1 MPRQRDE
8 RRMTFVVVPHGGSG
22 DLSTRSYEIS
32 YRRLRLALYAG
43 GAIAVALFLMAA
55 SWFWLAAQAGRV
67 QMLQREVAELQ
78 QERQERER
86 LARTVARMQATY
98 DQIRVLLKGELPPP
112 DSIQARARAVGARA
126 PGDSGATRDTTATD
140 VGADSA
146 AKDGPS
152 AALPHAWPLA
162 DLAFVT
168 RGPADAPDGHPGLD
182 IAVAAG
188 SRILA
193 AGEGTVLEAG
203 DDPVYGR
210 FVVIG
215 HGGGYQ
221 SLYGH
226 ASRLLVQPHQHVRA
240 EQVIAL
246 SGSTGVST
254 APHLHF
260 EIRRNGQALDPR
272 RFVSSPAAF

>member
-1 MPRQRDE
+1 MPRDE

-32 YRRLRLALYAG
+32 YRKLRLALYAG
-43 GAIAVALFLMAA
+43 GAVAIALFLMAA

-67 QMLQREVAELQ
+67 QMLQREVASLQ
-78 QERQERER
+78 HERQERER

-98 DQIRVLLKGELPPP
+98 DQIKVLLKGELPSA
-112 DSIQARARAVGARA
+112 DSIQARARAVGART
-126 PGDSGATRDTTATD
+126 PGDSAVPHDTTATD
-140 VGADSA
+140 DTAPDSA

-168 RGPADAPDGHPGLD
+168 REPAAMPGGHPGLD
-182 IAVAAG
+182 IAVASG

-193 AGEGTVLEAG
+193 TGACEVLETG

-226 ASRLLVQPHQHVRA
+226 ASRLLVHPHEHVRA

-260 EIRRNGQALDPR
+260 EIRRNGRVLDPR
-272 RFVSSPAAF
+272 RFVANP

>member
-1 MPRQRDE
+1 MPRDE

-32 YRRLRLALYAG
+32 YRTLRIALWVG
-43 GAIAVALFLMAA
+43 GGVVVALFLMAA

-67 QMLQREVAELQ
+67 QLLQREVASLQ
-78 QERQERER
+78 GERQERER
-86 LARTVARMQATY
+86 LARQVARMQATY
-98 DQIRVLLKGELPPP
+98 EQIQVMLKGELPPP
-112 DSIQARARAVGARA
+112 DSIQARARAVGART
-126 PGDSGATRDTTATD
+126 PGDTAAPPDARATD
-140 VGADSA
+140 DTAVADSG
-146 AKDGPS
+146 KDGRG
-152 AALPHAWPLA
+152 AMLPHAWPLR

-168 RGPADAPDGHPGLD
+168 RGLADVPGGHPGLD

-193 AGEGTVLEAG
+193 SGAGTVEEAGE
-203 DDPVYGR
+203 DPVYGR
-210 FVVIG
+210 FVVIA
-215 HGGGYQ
+215 HGGGVE
-221 SLYGH
+221 SVYGH
-226 ASRLLVQPHQHVRA
+226 ASRLLVHPRERVRA

-260 EIRRNGQALDPR
+260 EIRRNGRAVDPR
-272 RFVSSPAAF
+272 AYVATP

>member
-1 MPRQRDE
+1 M
-8 RRMTFVVVPHGGSG
+8 SG
-22 DLSTRSYEIS
+22 DS
-32 YRRLRLALYAG
+32 AG
-43 GAIAVALFLMAA
+43 A
-55 SWFWLAAQAGRV
+55 
-67 QMLQREVAELQ
+67 
-78 QERQERER
+78 
-86 LARTVARMQATY
+86 
-98 DQIRVLLKGELPPP
+98 
-112 DSIQARARAVGARA
+112 
-126 PGDSGATRDTTATD
+126 RDTTATD
-140 VGADSA
+140 AAAPDSA
-146 AKDGPS
+146 GKDGPR

-168 RGPADAPDGHPGLD
+168 REPTGAAGHPGLD
-182 IAVAAG
+182 IAVASG

-193 AGEGTVLEAG
+193 TGAGTVLEAG

-215 HGGGYQ
+215 HGDGYQ

-226 ASRLLVQPHQHVRA
+226 ASRLLVRPREHVRA

-260 EIRRNGQALDPR
+260 EIRRNGQVLDPR
-272 RFVSSPAAF
+272 RFVAHH

>member
-1 MPRQRDE
+1 MPRDE

-32 YRRLRLALYAG
+32 YRKLRLALYAG
-43 GAIAVALFLMAA
+43 GAVAIALFLMAA

-67 QMLQREVAELQ
+67 QMLQREVASLQ

-98 DQIRVLLKGELPPP
+98 DQIQVLLKGDLPSA
-112 DSIQARARAVGARA
+112 DSIQARARAVGARTS
-126 PGDSGATRDTTATD
+126 GDSAGTRDTTATD
-140 VGADSA
+140 ATTPDSA
-146 AKDGPS
+146 GKDGPS

-168 RGPADAPDGHPGLD
+168 REPTGAPGGHPGLD
-182 IAVAAG
+182 IAVASG

-193 AGEGTVLEAG
+193 TGAGTVLEAG

-226 ASRLLVQPHQHVRA
+226 ASRLLVHPREHVHA

-260 EIRRNGQALDPR
+260 EIRRNGQVLDPR
-272 RFVSSPAAF
+272 RFVAHH

>member
-1 MPRQRDE
+1 MPRDE

-32 YRRLRLALYAG
+32 YRKLRLALYAG
-43 GAIAVALFLMAA
+43 GAVAIALFLMAA

-67 QMLQREVAELQ
+67 QMLQREVASLQ
-78 QERQERER
+78 KERQERER

-98 DQIRVLLKGELPPP
+98 DQIQVLLKGELPSP
-112 DSIQARARAVGARA
+112 DSIQARARAVGART
-126 PGDSGATRDTTATD
+126 PGDSSAPRDTTATD
-140 VGADSA
+140 DAAPPDSA

-162 DLAFVT
+162 GVAFVT
-168 RGPADAPDGHPGLD
+168 REPTSAPGGHPGLD

-193 AGEGTVLEAG
+193 TGAGTVLEAG

-215 HGGGYQ
+215 HDGGYE
-221 SLYGH
+221 SVYGH
-226 ASRLLVQPHQHVRA
+226 ASRLLVHPREHVHA

-260 EIRRNGQALDPR
+260 EIRRNGRVLDPR
-272 RFVSSPAAF
+272 RFVAHP

>member
-1 MPRQRDE
+1 MPRDE

-32 YRRLRLALYAG
+32 YRRLRLALYAA
-43 GAIAVALFLMAA
+43 GAVALALFLMAA

-67 QMLQREVAELQ
+67 QLLQREVAELQ
-78 QERQERER
+78 KERQERER

-98 DQIRVLLKGELPPP
+98 DQIRVLLKGDLPPP
-112 DSIQARARAVGARA
+112 DSIQARARALGARA
-126 PGDSGATRDTTATD
+126 PGDSGAVRDTTATD
-140 VGADSA
+140 APADSA

-162 DLAFVT
+162 GPAFVT
-168 RGPADAPDGHPGLD
+168 RGPADVPGGHPGLD

-193 AGEGTVLEAG
+193 TGEGTVLEAG

-215 HGGGYQ
+215 HGGGYE
-221 SLYGH
+221 SVYGH
-226 ASRLLVQPHQHVRA
+226 ASRVLVHPHQHVRA

-260 EIRRNGQALDPR
+260 EIRRNGRALDPR

>member
-1 MPRQRDE
+1 
-8 RRMTFVVVPHGGSG
+8 MTFVVIPHGGSG

-32 YRRLRLALYAG
+32 YRKLRLALYGG
-43 GAIAVALFLMAA
+43 GAVVVALFLMAA

-67 QMLQREVAELQ
+67 QMLQREVASLQ

-98 DQIRVLLKGELPPP
+98 DQIKVLLKGDLPSA
-112 DSIQARARAVGARA
+112 DSIQARARAVGART
-126 PGDSGATRDTTATD
+126 PGDSSAPRDSTATD
-140 VGADSA
+140 AATPDSA
-146 AKDGPS
+146 GKDGPS

-162 DLAFVT
+162 GVAFVT
-168 RGPADAPDGHPGLD
+168 REPTAATGGGHPGMD
-182 IAVAAG
+182 IAVASG

-193 AGEGTVLEAG
+193 TGAGTVLEAG

-215 HGGGYQ
+215 HGDGYQ

-226 ASRLLVQPHQHVRA
+226 ASRLLVHPRERVRA

-246 SGSTGVST
+246 SGSTGVSS

-272 RFVSSPAAF
+272 RFVAVR

>member
-1 MPRQRDE
+1 
-8 RRMTFVVVPHGGSG
+8 MTFVVVPHGGSG

-32 YRRLRLALYAG
+32 YRKLRLALYGG
-43 GAIAVALFLMAA
+43 GALAVALFLMAA

-67 QMLQREVAELQ
+67 PMLQREVASLQ

-98 DQIRVLLKGELPPP
+98 DQIKVLLKGDLPSA
-112 DSIQARARAVGARA
+112 DSIQARARAVGARTS
-126 PGDSGATRDTTATD
+126 GDSAGTRDTTATD
-140 VGADSA
+140 ATTPDTA
-146 AKDGPS
+146 AKDGPR
-152 AALPHAWPLA
+152 AGLPHAWPLA
-162 DLAFVT
+162 DIAFVT
-168 RGPADAPDGHPGLD
+168 REPTVAPGGHPGLD
-182 IAVAAG
+182 IAVASG

-193 AGEGTVLEAG
+193 TGAGTVLEAG

-215 HGGGYQ
+215 HGGGYE
-221 SLYGH
+221 SVYGH
-226 ASRLLVQPHQHVRA
+226 ASRLLVHPREHVRA

-272 RFVSSPAAF
+272 RFVAHR

>member
-1 MPRQRDE
+1 
-8 RRMTFVVVPHGGSG
+8 MTFVVVPHGGSG

-32 YRRLRLALYAG
+32 YRKLRLALYAG
-43 GAIAVALFLMAA
+43 GAVAIALFLMAA

-67 QMLQREVAELQ
+67 QMLQREVASLQ

-98 DQIRVLLKGELPPP
+98 DQIKVLLKGDLPSA
-112 DSIQARARAVGARA
+112 DSIQARARAVGARTL
-126 PGDSGATRDTTATD
+126 GDSAGARDTTATD
-140 VGADSA
+140 VATPDSA
-146 AKDGPS
+146 GKDGPR

-168 RGPADAPDGHPGLD
+168 REPTGAPGGHPGLD
-182 IAVAAG
+182 IAVASG

-193 AGEGTVLEAG
+193 TGAGTVLEAG

-221 SLYGH
+221 SVYGH
-226 ASRLLVQPHQHVRA
+226 ASRLLVHPHEHVRA

-260 EIRRNGQALDPR
+260 EIRRNGQALDLR
-272 RFVSSPAAF
+272 RFVAHR

>member
-1 MPRQRDE
+1 
-8 RRMTFVVVPHGGSG
+8 MTFVVVPHGGSG

-32 YRRLRLALYAG
+32 YRKLRLALYAA
-43 GAIAVALFLMAA
+43 GAVAVALFLMAA

-140 VGADSA
+140 AGADSA

-168 RGPADAPDGHPGLD
+168 RGPTGAPEGHPGLD

-226 ASRLLVQPHQHVRA
+226 ASRLLVHPRQHVRA

-260 EIRRNGQALDPR
+260 EIRRNGQPLDPR
-272 RFVSSPAAF
+272 RFVASPAAF

>member
-1 MPRQRDE
+1 MPRDE

-32 YRRLRLALYAG
+32 YRKLRLALYAG
-43 GAIAVALFLMAA
+43 GAVAIALFLMAA

-67 QMLQREVAELQ
+67 QMLQREVASLQ

-98 DQIRVLLKGELPPP
+98 DQIKVLLKGDLPSA
-112 DSIQARARAVGARA
+112 DSIQARARAVGART
-126 PGDSGATRDTTATD
+126 PGDSSAPRDSTASDATPP
-140 VGADSA
+140 DSA
-146 AKDGPS
+146 VKDGPS

-162 DLAFVT
+162 GVAFVT
-168 RGPADAPDGHPGLD
+168 REPTARGHPGMD
-182 IAVAAG
+182 IAVASG

-193 AGEGTVLEAG
+193 TGAGTVLEAG

-215 HGGGYQ
+215 HGGGYE

-226 ASRLLVQPHQHVRA
+226 ASRLLVHPRERVRA

-272 RFVSSPAAF
+272 RFVAHR

>member
-1 MPRQRDE
+1 MPRDE

-32 YRRLRLALYAG
+32 YRKLRLALYAG
-43 GAIAVALFLMAA
+43 GAVAIALFLMAA

-67 QMLQREVAELQ
+67 QMLQREVASLQ

-98 DQIRVLLKGELPPP
+98 DQIQVLLKGELPSA
-112 DSIQARARAVGARA
+112 DSILARAREVGARTS
-126 PGDSGATRDTTATD
+126 GDSAGARDSTATD
-140 VGADSA
+140 ANTPDSA
-146 AKDGPS
+146 KTDGPS

-168 RGPADAPDGHPGLD
+168 REPTGVAGGHPGLD
-182 IAVAAG
+182 IAVASG

-193 AGEGTVLEAG
+193 TGAGTVLEAG

-215 HGGGYQ
+215 HGDGYQ

-226 ASRLLVQPHQHVRA
+226 ASRLLVQPREHVRA

-260 EIRRNGQALDPR
+260 EIRRNGRALDPR
-272 RFVSSPAAF
+272 RFVAVR

>member
-1 MPRQRDE
+1 MPRDE

-32 YRRLRLALYAG
+32 YRKLRLALYAG
-43 GAIAVALFLMAA
+43 GAVAIALFLMAA

-67 QMLQREVAELQ
+67 QMLQREVASLQ

-98 DQIRVLLKGELPPP
+98 DQIKVLLKGELPSS
-112 DSIQARARAVGARA
+112 DSIQARARAVGARMS
-126 PGDSGATRDTTATD
+126 GDSSALRDSTASDAATADT
-140 VGADSA
+140 A
-146 AKDGPS
+146 ASDGPS

-162 DLAFVT
+162 GAAFVT
-168 RGPADAPDGHPGLD
+168 RGPVRRPGGHAGLD
-182 IAVAAG
+182 IAVASG

-193 AGEGTVLEAG
+193 TGAGTVLEAG
-203 DDPVYGR
+203 DDPVYGH
-210 FVVIG
+210 FVRIG
-215 HGGGYQ
+215 HGGGYE

-226 ASRLLVQPHQHVRA
+226 ASRLLVRERQHVHA
-240 EQVIAL
+240 AQVIAL
-246 SGSTGVST
+246 SGSSGVST

-260 EIRRNGQALDPR
+260 EIRRNGRALDPR
-272 RFVSSPAAF
+272 RFIAAR

>member
-1 MPRQRDE
+1 MPRDE

-32 YRRLRLALYAG
+32 YRKLRLALYAG
-43 GAIAVALFLMAA
+43 GAVAIALFLMAA

-67 QMLQREVAELQ
+67 QMLQREVASLQ

-98 DQIRVLLKGELPPP
+98 DQIQVLLKGELPSA
-112 DSIQARARAVGARA
+112 DSILARAREVGARTS
-126 PGDSGATRDTTATD
+126 GDSAGARDSTATD
-140 VGADSA
+140 ANTPDSA
-146 AKDGPS
+146 KTDGPS

-162 DLAFVT
+162 GVAFVT
-168 RGPADAPDGHPGLD
+168 REPAAAAGGHPGMD
-182 IAVAAG
+182 IAVASG

-193 AGEGTVLEAG
+193 TGAGTVLEAG

-226 ASRLLVQPHQHVRA
+226 ASRLLVQPREHVRA

-260 EIRRNGQALDPR
+260 EIRRNGRALDPR
-272 RFVSSPAAF
+272 RFVAVR

>member
-1 MPRQRDE
+1 MPRDE

-32 YRRLRLALYAG
+32 YRKLRLALYAG
-43 GAIAVALFLMAA
+43 GAVAVALFLMAA

-67 QMLQREVAELQ
+67 QVLQREVASLQ

-98 DQIRVLLKGELPPP
+98 DQIQVLLKGDLPPA
-112 DSIQARARAVGARA
+112 DSIQARARAAGARM
-126 PGDSGATRDTTATD
+126 PGDSAAPRDTTATD
-140 VGADSA
+140 ATTPDSA
-146 AKDGPS
+146 AKDGPT

-168 RGPADAPDGHPGLD
+168 REPGAPGGHPGLD
-182 IAVAAG
+182 IAVASG

-193 AGEGTVLEAG
+193 TGAGTVLETG

-226 ASRLLVQPHQHVRA
+226 ASRLLVHAHEHVRA

-260 EIRRNGQALDPR
+260 EIRRNGRVLDPR
-272 RFVSSPAAF
+272 RFVANP

>member
-1 MPRQRDE
+1 MPRDE

-32 YRRLRLALYAG
+32 YRKLRLALYAG
-43 GAIAVALFLMAA
+43 GAMAVALFLMAA

-67 QMLQREVAELQ
+67 QMLQREVAALQ
-78 QERQERER
+78 QERLERER

-98 DQIRVLLKGELPPP
+98 DQIKVLLKGDLPSS
-112 DSIQARARAVGARA
+112 DSIQARARAVGART
-126 PGDSGATRDTTATD
+126 PGDTAGTRDTTANDAATP
-140 VGADSA
+140 DSA

-162 DLAFVT
+162 GPAFVT
-168 RGPADAPDGHPGLD
+168 RGPGAAPGGHPGLD

-193 AGEGTVLEAG
+193 TGAGTVLEAG

-226 ASRLLVQPHQHVRA
+226 ASRLLVHPREQVRA

-272 RFVSSPAAF
+272 RFLEPR